1 MVHYRTQLWG
11 DFHYVG
17 LSVLRELTV
26 GHIASGGSHV
36 TDNVFPDV
44 LLLIQKSIKINKI
57 LFLKIIIYI
66 SIFYI

>member
-1 MVHYRTQLWG
+1 MVHYRKQLWG
-11 DFHYVG
+11 VFHYVV

-26 GHIASGGSHV
+26 GHIASGGLHV
-36 TDNVFPDV
+36 IENVLPDV
-44 LLLIQKSIKINKI
+44 LLLIQKSININKI